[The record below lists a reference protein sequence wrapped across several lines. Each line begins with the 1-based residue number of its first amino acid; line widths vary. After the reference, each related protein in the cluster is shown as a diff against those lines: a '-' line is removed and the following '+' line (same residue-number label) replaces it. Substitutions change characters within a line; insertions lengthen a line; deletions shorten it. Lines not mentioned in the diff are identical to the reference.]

1 VAAKDKCLAQGNKS
15 SAWHEAT
22 NRRENGKP
30 ALIPLDVFNETDNQ
44 NKVHRTAN
52 CARDARASKLQS
64 RSFGRVIV

>member
-1 VAAKDKCLAQGNKS
+1 MAAINKCLALGDKS
-15 SAWHEAT
+15 SAGHEAT

-52 CARDARASKLQS
+52 CACNGGACKLQS
-64 RSFGRVIV
+64 